1 MAATRIAGADEGV
14 RVRVR
19 LPLRSRWR
27 VRALWRGELVEVD
40 VCWMSR
46 ARWLRD
52 EARRAEGREWTLLPV
67 GPFVVALR
75 LA

>member
-1 MAATRIAGADEGV
+1 MAGARATVGEGV

-27 VRALWRGELVEVD
+27 IRAMFRGEIVELD

-52 EARRAEGREWTLLPV
+52 GAGGGAGGGEWVLLPV